1 MGAWVPEGGSA
12 CRVRVWQQLHWRRR
26 HLFVGRPALRRPW
39 PTGMLIGVDATVEA
53 IMAID
58 GDPAYGEYLGGECA
72 TCHRRSGPADGIP
85 PDQRHPEAHF
95 VRAMVE
101 YREKIRANEVM
112 RTTAARLSDEEI
124 AALAAHFAEREPALI
139 SAETNRQHVPE
150 EQP

>member
-1 MGAWVPEGGSA
+1 VSRSRLAVAALATASLALAAGASA
-12 CRVRVWQQLHWRRR
+12 SLADRDE
-26 HLFVGRPALRRPW
+26 A
-39 PTGMLIGVDATVEA
+39 GVDATVKA

-58 GDPAYGEYLGGECA
+58 GDPAYGEYLGGECV

-85 PDQRHPEAHF
+85 QISGIPEQHF

-124 AALAAHFAEREPALI
+124 AALAAHFAERD
-139 SAETNRQHVPE
+139 QH
-150 EQP
+150 